1 MAAVHDVSKVRGTHA
16 VVRARAFPFPM
27 PLGARKPETECADCC
42 AMMQH
47 SQHAAGADVEEAQ
60 AGAPCQK
67 WNPDADSTLRFG
79 IEACGQDWV
88 TISARFLPRYSP
100 EECRIRW
107 KVLSPVQVKG
117 AWSSAE
123 DEALRH
129 HVLTLKTTRWSAISL
144 ALPGRNG
151 KQCRER
157 WHNHLKPDINKDDWT
172 REEDAIVFCA
182 HAEMG
187 NKWTEIARRLNGRTD
202 NQVKNRWNSTLSKQ
216 EQRAPYL
223 MPSSVLA
230 TLPQAGIPTPV
241 VAGASGGGG
250 PPGAQKTFLTSL
262 DTPPLALTDAEK
274 KDEDRK
280 RRRALQRFTQ
290 RKSGKCET
298 PSTSTLPSSPAAAS
312 HATHTINPSQPHLG
326 SLGTLGEGARGGA
339 SSAASGLGVGQW
351 PGMSILNSHMLNLL
365 LLPLSSTPQVRDLW

>member
-1 MAAVHDVSKVRGTHA
+1 MRL
-16 VVRARAFPFPM
+16 RALGLFLSRADASRQ
-27 PLGARKPETECADCC
+27 LESLETQAECADCC
-42 AMMQH
+42 AMKQN
-47 SQHAAGADVEEAQ
+47 SQHALPTTADLEEAQ
-60 AGAPCQK
+60 AEAPCPK

-79 IEACGQDWV
+79 IEACGHDWV

-216 EQRAPYL
+216 EQRI
-223 MPSSVLA
+223 PSSALA

-241 VAGASGGGG
+241 VAGASSGGAGA
-250 PPGAQKTFLTSL
+250 PAGAQKTLPTSL
-262 DTPPLALTDAEK
+262 DPPRPALTDAEK

-298 PSTSTLPSSPAAAS
+298 PSTSTLLSSPAAAS
-312 HATHTINPSQPHLG
+312 HATRTINPSQPPLV
-326 SLGTLGEGARGGA
+326 SLSALGEGARGGA
-339 SSAASGLGVGQW
+339 GAAGASSAASGLGLGVGQW

-365 LLPLSSTPQVRDLW
+365 LLPLSSSPQVRDLW

>member
-1 MAAVHDVSKVRGTHA
+1 M
-16 VVRARAFPFPM
+16 
-27 PLGARKPETECADCC
+27 
-42 AMMQH
+42 
-47 SQHAAGADVEEAQ
+47 EEAKV
-60 AGAPCQK
+60 GAPCPK
-67 WNPDADSTLRFG
+67 WNSDADSTLRFG
-79 IEACGQDWV
+79 IDACGQDWAN
-88 TISARFLPRYSP
+88 ISARFLPRYSP
-100 EECRIRW
+100 EECRTRW
-107 KVLSPVQVKG
+107 KFLSPAQVKG

-223 MPSSVLA
+223 ISNSALA
-230 TLPQAGIPTPV
+230 TLPQEGISTPV

-250 PPGAQKTFLTSL
+250 PAGAHKTFLTTSL
-262 DTPPLALTDAEK
+262 NTLPPALTDAER

-290 RKSGKCET
+290 RKSGKRET
-298 PSTSTLPSSPAAAS
+298 PSTFTLPSSPATAS
-312 HATHTINPSQPHLG
+312 HAAHTINPSQPHLG
-326 SLGTLGEGARGGA
+326 SLGTLGEGALGGSGAGGA

-365 LLPLSSTPQVRDLW
+365 LLPLSSTPQVCDLW